1 MSTIASAV
9 RFWERM
15 QERVRKMEQDEEE
28 LMAKADRTTRAPV
41 MTKTRVSSGFGKGMV
56 RRDKWREG
64 MPRITQAACEVVH
77 EYAQARA
84 AAVNQYVGRKW
95 YSDRAGISTAT
106 LNRCANEMIRGEIFL
121 DPADGVWK
129 VPLVQ
134 GIGNEKKRTA
144 ADSGERDKNPH
155 GVRSQVVLV

>member
-28 LMAKADRTTRAPV
+28 LMAKADRKIRAPIH
-41 MTKTRVSSGFGKGMV
+41 TKTRVSSGFGKGMV
-56 RRDKWREG
+56 RRDKWKEG

-106 LNRCANEMIRGEIFL
+106 LNRCANEMMRGEIFL
-121 DPADGVWK
+121 DPTDGLWK
-129 VPLVQ
+129 ALPRQ
-134 GIGNEKKRTA
+134 NEQETRTA
-144 ADSGERDKNPH
+144 AAFGEREEPARCSLSSSPR
-155 GVRSQVVLV
+155 VRV

>member
-1 MSTIASAV
+1 
-9 RFWERM
+9 M
-15 QERVRKMEQDEEE
+15 QERVRKMEEEE
-28 LMAKADRTTRAPV
+28 AKLMASADRKTRAPIH
-41 MTKTRVSSGFGKGMV
+41 TKTRISSGFGKGMV

-106 LNRCANEMIRGEIFL
+106 LNRCANEMMRGEIFL
-121 DPADGVWK
+121 DPTDGVWK
-129 VPLVQ
+129 VPLCQ
-134 GIGNEKKRTA
+134 NEQETRTA
-144 ADSGERDKNPH
+144 AAFGESDKSPH
-155 GVRSQVVLV
+155 GASAQVALA

>member
-1 MSTIASAV
+1 
-9 RFWERM
+9 M
-15 QERVRKMEQDEEE
+15 QERVRKMEEEE
-28 LMAKADRTTRAPV
+28 AKLMASADRKTRAPIN
-41 MTKTRVSSGFGKGMV
+41 TKTRISSGFGKGMV

-106 LNRCANEMIRGEIFL
+106 LNRCANEMMRGEIFL
-121 DPADGVWK
+121 DPTDGLWK
-129 VPLVQ
+129 VPTRQ
-134 GIGNEKKRTA
+134 NEQGNETA
-144 ADSGERDKNPH
+144 AAFGERDKSPH
-155 GVRSQVVLV
+155 GAPSQVALA